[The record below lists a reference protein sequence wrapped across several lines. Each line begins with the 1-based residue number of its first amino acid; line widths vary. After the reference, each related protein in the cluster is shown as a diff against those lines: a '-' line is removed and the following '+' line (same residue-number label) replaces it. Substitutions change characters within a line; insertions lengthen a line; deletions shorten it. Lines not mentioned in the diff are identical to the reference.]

1 MEDGLRRVFAI
12 LTRSLPD
19 VAFVRLPS
27 ISPDHI
33 MSDRIGLP
41 KAVVAALIILAQDQ
55 TEISLDQMLEF
66 LLELKSEI
74 GKNPKPFMSVGVAA

>member
-1 MEDGLRRVFAI
+1 
-12 LTRSLPD
+12 
-19 VAFVRLPS
+19 
-27 ISPDHI
+27 